1 MLWLFLRETV
11 LRSLFWYLFLFQK
24 YKMNNCFKLPLL
36 LVTQFFIGNIFAQ
49 APASMYEQ
57 ATEASGYIIQY
68 MQDVRA
74 IDYFYGP
81 MSGGGRWGGGGGAKS
96 PEQINRHIKLNSEY
110 LSTLKKADFNKMSIY
125 GKADYVLL
133 RQKIENAQSALLE
146 EQKEQKANAAYVPFA
161 DSIYAFEQ
169 KRRRGTG
176 IDGEQVA
183 GMMHKMLSLVK
194 KSKATAEAGGKIPE
208 LKAQA
213 IASQIDDIKSRLKS
227 AFDFYNGYDPMFTWW
242 APKSYEALAAGID
255 DYSKTIR
262 SKSDKKIFND
272 GSNIGGNPIG
282 KQEMNRLLKTE
293 MIAYNVDDLLRL
305 ADQEMEWCRKELLK
319 ASREMGFGD
328 DWRAAQE
335 KVKNSYVPA
344 GKQPELIIK
353 LNDDAV
359 NFINQKKL
367 MNLPPL
373 AEETWGMIMMSP
385 ERQLVNPFF
394 TGGREISISYPTNTM
409 SHDDKLMSM
418 RGNNPYFSRG
428 TVQHELV
435 PGHHLQFYMNSRYKN
450 YRQSAFNTPFTTEG
464 WTLYWELL
472 LYREGFAKTPEERI
486 GMLFWRMH
494 RCARITFSIKFH
506 IGEWTPKQCVDYL
519 VNEVGHEYANAHG
532 EVKRSFEAN
541 YGALYQLAYLVGGLQ
556 LFSIHKE
563 LVDSGKMTNVQ
574 FHDAVIK
581 ENHLPMEMLRAT
593 LLNQKIDRDYQ
604 TQWKFYDFK

>member
-1 MLWLFLRETV
+1 MKFYVKIISCL
-11 LRSLFWYLFLFQK
+11 
-24 YKMNNCFKLPLL
+24 M
-36 LVTQFFIGNIFAQ
+36 FFFSTHNGFSQ
-49 APASMYEQ
+49 SPAALYEQ
-57 ATEASGYIIQY
+57 ASEVSGYIIQY
-68 MQDVRA
+68 QQDVRA
-74 IDYFYGP
+74 IDYYYGP
-81 MSGGGRWGGGGGAKS
+81 MAVGRWGGASFRS
-96 PEQINRHIKLNSEY
+96 PEQANRLIKLNDEY
-110 LSTLKKADFNKMSIY
+110 LGTLKKIDFDKMSIY
-125 GKADYVLL
+125 GKVDYVLL
-133 RQKIENAQSALLE
+133 RQKIENTQEGLLNDL
-146 EQKEQKANAAYVPFA
+146 QQYKPLANHLDFA
-161 DSIYAFEQ
+161 DSIYWFE
-169 KRRRGTG
+169 KMRRRGVT
-176 IDGEQVA
+176 IDGEKVA
-183 GMMHKMLSLVK
+183 GVLHN
-194 KSKATAEAGGKIPE
+194 ATAKVK
-208 LKAQA
+208 KAQA
-213 IASQIDDIKSRLKS
+213 VINAGNKLPEQSAQFLAGHIDDLKARLKN
-227 AFDFYNGYDPMFTWW
+227 AFDFYNGYDPLFSWW
-242 APKSYEALAAGID
+242 VPKPYEELSASLT
-255 DYSKTIR
+255 DYAKAVR

-282 KQEMNRLLKTE
+282 KELFNKQLKNE
-293 MIAYNVDDLLRL
+293 MISYTADELLRL
-305 ADQEMEWCRKELLK
+305 ADQEMEWCRNELLK

-328 DWRAAQE
+328 NWRAAQE
-335 KVKNSYVPA
+335 KVKNSYVAP
-344 GKQPELIIK
+344 GKQPELIMK

-359 NFINQKKL
+359 RFINEKKL

-373 AEETWGMIMMSP
+373 AEETWGMIMMTP

-409 SHDDKLMSM
+409 SHQDKLMSM

-435 PGHHLQFYMNSRYKN
+435 PGHHLQYFMNSRYKN

-472 LYREGFAKTPEERI
+472 LYDQGFAKTPEERI

-506 IGEWTPKQCVDYL
+506 IGEWTPQQCIDYL

-563 LVDSGKMTNVQ
+563 LVKGGKMTNAQ
-574 FHDAVIK
+574 FHEAVIK

-593 LLNQKIDRDYQ
+593 LLNQKLNRNYQ
-604 TQWKFYDFK
+604 TNWKFYEFKK